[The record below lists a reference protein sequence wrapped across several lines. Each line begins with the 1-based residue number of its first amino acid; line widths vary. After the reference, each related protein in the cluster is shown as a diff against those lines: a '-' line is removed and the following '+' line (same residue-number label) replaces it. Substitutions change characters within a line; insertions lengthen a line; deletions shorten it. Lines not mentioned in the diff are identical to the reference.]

1 MKKHNINYWIRI
13 ISSFILFFI
22 VLVLYSVA
30 KIILRNNYEETS
42 NKIYLILLFIVLVLR
57 WNYYRL
63 KLL

>member
-1 MKKHNINYWIRI
+1 MNKHNINYWIRI

-22 VLVLYSVA
+22 VLVLYSDA

>member
-22 VLVLYSVA
+22 VLVLYSDA

>member
-13 ISSFILFFI
+13 IFSFILFFI
-22 VLVLYSVA
+22 VLVLYSDA